1 MQGSSHRALG
11 QRQREDSGPKSSSF
25 ETSYFVS
32 TRDTLPV
39 TLPVSQENR
48 SVSRLICNRNCMSR
62 NHLPKQRPD
71 NCFQCKGCFCF
82 FVFFFKAWVTEK
94 VESIPAHTPGVCNL
108 HYSPEWLFA
117 IHGFTSSCPRPVS
130 EDWPS
135 AAIWWTLLWWGNIWL
150 NSTGHGGNVSCQ
162 GLKSKWFNFS
172 VNLS

>member
-39 TLPVSQENR
+39 TLLVSQENR

-82 FVFFFKAWVTEK
+82 FVFFFKEKEKKKEQQLCVVTRMLGFPS
-94 VESIPAHTPGVCNL
+94 VGQVTGVCGVAASPINRSVPRL
-108 HYSPEWLFA
+108 VQIKRSIVHMLKGLNYSSGA
-117 IHGFTSSCPRPVS
+117 SSP
-130 EDWPS
+130 
-135 AAIWWTLLWWGNIWL
+135 G
-150 NSTGHGGNVSCQ
+150 STD
-162 GLKSKWFNFS
+162 L
-172 VNLS
+172 